1 MSTKVVKLSI
11 AERLGWPVASKLG
24 VLIAVLI
31 AAAVPFVISG
41 SYWLGTL
48 TLALIIIVLNQS
60 WNLVLGYSGIWN
72 FGQLA
77 IYAIGGYAAGL
88 VSLHT
93 SLPWPIAM
101 LIGGLAAMAVS
112 LVLALP
118 TLRLRGIYVSLLTF
132 GFAEVIRLLII
143 SDQSGLTGGTFGL
156 SGFKGFGLAEVEPN
170 LRQRYFYW
178 IALSVALLS
187 SAVFYRVIRSH
198 VGDGLIALRE
208 SPALAAARG
217 LSPVKYQLIAFG
229 LSGLFAGFAGALYAF
244 NYGVVGPSIMGI
256 GPMTLFVTM
265 LVVGGLGT
273 QTGPILGTLIVA
285 VASTSLEEWPEVRLI
300 IFSLLLLLIVLLVPR
315 GLVPIIGET
324 KKRISNWVSE

>member
-1 MSTKVVKLSI
+1 MSTNVAKLST
-11 AERLGWPVASKLG
+11 AERLGWPVANKIG
-24 VLIAVLI
+24 VSIVVLL
-31 AAAVPFVISG
+31 ALCVPFVVSG

-60 WNLVLGYSGIWN
+60 WNLVLGYSGVWN

-77 IYAIGGYAAGL
+77 IYAIGGYAAGS

-93 SLPWPIAM
+93 SLPWPLAM
-101 LIGGLAAMAVS
+101 VVGGLSAMAVS

-156 SGFKGFGLAEVEPN
+156 SGFKGFGLADVEPQ

-187 SAVFYRVIRSH
+187 SAVCYRLIRSH
-198 VGDGLIALRE
+198 VGNGLIALRE

-217 LSPVKYQLIAFG
+217 LNPVKYQLVAFG
-229 LSGLFAGFAGALYAF
+229 VSGLFAGFAGSLYAF
-244 NYGVVGPSIMGI
+244 NFGVVGPSIMGI

-265 LVVGGLGT
+265 MVVGGMGT

-285 VASTSLEEWPEVRLI
+285 IASTSLEEWPEIRLI
-300 IFSLLLLLIVLLVPR
+300 VFSLLLLLIVLLAPR
-315 GLVPIIGET
+315 GFVPVIGSLR
-324 KKRISNWVSE
+324 KRISNWVSE

>member
-1 MSTKVVKLSI
+1 
-11 AERLGWPVASKLG
+11 
-24 VLIAVLI
+24 
-31 AAAVPFVISG
+31 
-41 SYWLGTL
+41 
-48 TLALIIIVLNQS
+48 
-60 WNLVLGYSGIWN
+60 
-72 FGQLA
+72 
-77 IYAIGGYAAGL
+77 
-88 VSLHT
+88 
-93 SLPWPIAM
+93 
-101 LIGGLAAMAVS
+101 
-112 LVLALP
+112 
-118 TLRLRGIYVSLLTF
+118 
-132 GFAEVIRLLII
+132 
-143 SDQSGLTGGTFGL
+143 
-156 SGFKGFGLAEVEPN
+156 
-170 LRQRYFYW
+170 
-178 IALSVALLS
+178 
-187 SAVFYRVIRSH
+187 VIRSH
-198 VGDGLIALRE
+198 VGDVLIALRE

-315 GLVPIIGET
+315 GLVPIIGEM